1 MKRYVLQLDEVSM
14 NDVALVGGK
23 TASIGELTRVLAP
36 LGMRVPPGFA
46 VSAQAFRDMIE
57 AAGAA
62 PRLHAVLD
70 GLDKRDSAAL
80 ARAGAQARAIVNAC
94 PMPVAVETAL
104 RSAWRALAQ
113 QCAEPDLRVAV
124 RSSATAEDLPHASF
138 AGQHESFLNVAGE
151 DAVVD
156 AVRRSQAS
164 LFTDRAIGYRIDQ
177 GFDHFQVALSVAVMK
192 MVRSDQAASGVAFT
206 LDTESGHPEVV
217 RIDAAWGLGEAVV
230 QGSVDPDEFVVHKP
244 TYRLGARCVLSH
256 RIGAKQ
262 TRVVLAPSSAAGDGP
277 GAGKGASRGGGI
289 LTEPVPEPDRL
300 RPCLSDENVL
310 ALAGMAL
317 RIEEHYS
324 QRAGHWC
331 PMDVEW
337 AQDGPGGPLYIV
349 QARPETVVSQQA
361 TWEIERHE
369 LDTPG
374 PPASATL
381 LCGRAIGERIAQG
394 SVRRIA
400 HPRDLPSFRPGE
412 VLVAPTTTPDWEPVM
427 KTAAAIVTEH
437 GGRTCHAAIVA
448 RELGI
453 PALVGIPGA
462 CTSLANGQAVTVTC
476 AEGDTGRVIDGR
488 WPFRTERTALTQLP
502 QTRTRLMVNLGNP
515 GLAFRT
521 ARLPCDGVGLARME
535 FIISE
540 HIGAHPM
547 ALLHP
552 ERIRDP
558 AERERVQAL
567 SAGHADGA
575 RCFVERLAE
584 GIATIAAAFWPRPVT
599 VRLSDFKS
607 SEYAALAGG
616 RNFEPLEENP
626 MLGLRGAA
634 RYVHASYS
642 EAFALEC
649 EAILRVREHMGL
661 KNLQVMVPFVRR
673 LEEARQ
679 VLAAMA
685 AHGLARSSSPPAAAG
700 NGDAAAQ
707 AGAATARTPAQP
719 SEGLSIIMMCE
730 IPNNVILIDEFAAL
744 FDGLSIGSN
753 DLTQLTL
760 GVDRDSALVSAAF
773 DERDPGMLKMYQW
786 AIEGAHRQGRTVGIC
801 GQAPSDHPDLAARL
815 VALGIDSLSLSADRL
830 LATWQQLAALEAS
843 ELVKHSGAPERA
855 FQTVST

>member
-1 MKRYVLQLDEVSM
+1 MKRYVLKLDEVSLE
-14 NDVALVGGK
+14 DVAQVGGK
-23 TASIGELTRVLAP
+23 TASIGELTRALGP
-36 LGMRVPPGFA
+36 LGIKVPPGFA
-46 VSAQAFRDMIE
+46 ITAQAYRDMIDE
-57 AAGAA
+57 AGAA
-62 PRLHAVLD
+62 HRLHALLD
-70 GLDKRDSAAL
+70 QLDKRDSAAL
-80 ARAGAQARAIVNAC
+80 ARTGAQARTIVNAC
-94 PMPVAVETAL
+94 PMPVAVEAAL
-104 RSAWRALAQ
+104 RSAWRTLAQ
-113 QCAEPDLRVAV
+113 QCADTELRVAV

-156 AVRRSQAS
+156 AVRHCQAS
-164 LFTDRAIGYRIDQ
+164 LFTDRAIAYRIDQ

-192 MVRSDQAASGVAFT
+192 MVRSDLAASGVVFT
-206 LDTESGHPEVV
+206 LDTESGHPDVM

-230 QGSVDPDEFVVHKP
+230 QGSVDPDEYVVHKP
-244 TYRLGARCVLSH
+244 TYRQGARCVLSH

-262 TRVVLAPSSAAGDGP
+262 TRVVLAP
-277 GAGKGASRGGGI
+277 GGTV
-289 LTEPVPEPDRL
+289 TEPVSEPDRQRL
-300 RPCLSDENVL
+300 CLEDETVL
-310 ALAGMAL
+310 ALAGLAM

-337 AQDGPGGPLYIV
+337 AQDGPGGPIYIV
-349 QARPETVVSQQA
+349 QARPETVASRQDALAV
-361 TWEIERHE
+361 ERYAW
-369 LDTPG
+369 DAPS

-381 LCGRAIGERIAQG
+381 LKGRAVGERIACG
-394 SVRRIA
+394 PVRRISNA
-400 HPRDLPSFRPGE
+400 SELPTFHAGE
-412 VLVAPTTTPDWEPVM
+412 VLVSPTTTPDWEPVM

-453 PALVGIPGA
+453 PAVVGAPSA
-462 CTSLANGQAVTVTC
+462 CTTLADEQVVTVTC
-476 AEGDTGRVIDGR
+476 AEGDQGRVLAGS
-488 WPFRTERTALTQLP
+488 WPFRVDRGAWTAP
-502 QTRTRLMVNLGNP
+502 PRTRTRLMVNLGNP

-552 ERIRDP
+552 ERVGDP
-558 AERERVQAL
+558 AEQQKVQTL
-567 SAGHADGA
+567 RAGHADGG
-575 RCFVERLAE
+575 RYFVHRLSE
-584 GIATIAAAFWPRPVT
+584 GVGTIAAAFWPRPVT

-607 SEYAALAGG
+607 SEYAALIGG
-616 RNFEPLEENP
+616 RDFEPHEDNP

-634 RYVHASYS
+634 RYVHPSYQ

-649 EAILRVREHMGL
+649 EAVVRVREQMGL
-661 KNLQVMVPFVRR
+661 KNLHVMVPFVRR

-685 AHGLARSSSPPAAAG
+685 AHGLAR
-700 NGDAAAQ
+700 Q
-707 AGAATARTPAQP
+707 ADLQ
-719 SEGLSIIMMCE
+719 IVMMCE
-730 IPNNVILIDEFAAL
+730 IPNNVILMDEFAEL
-744 FDGLSIGSN
+744 FDGFSIGSN

-760 GVDRDSALVSAAF
+760 GVDRDSTLVAPSF
-773 DERDPGMLKMYQW
+773 EERDPGMLKLYQW
-786 AIEGAHRQGRTVGIC
+786 AIEGAHRHGRSIGIC

-830 LATWQQLAALEAS
+830 LATWQHVAEAEAIAAGQAAAIA
-843 ELVKHSGAPERA
+843 VA
-855 FQTVST
+855 

>member
-1 MKRYVLQLDEVSM
+1 MKRYVLRLDEVSM
-14 NDVALVGGK
+14 EDVALVGGK
-23 TASIGELTRVLAP
+23 TASIGELTRALGP
-36 LGMRVPPGFA
+36 LGVRVPPGFA
-46 VSAQAFRDMIE
+46 VTAQAFRDMIE

-62 PRLHAVLD
+62 PRLHALLD
-70 GLDKRDSAAL
+70 GLDKADSAAL
-80 ARAGAQARAIVNAC
+80 ARAGAQARTLVNAC
-94 PMPVAVETAL
+94 PMPVAVEAAL
-104 RSAWRALAQ
+104 RGAWRALAQ
-113 QCAEPDLRVAV
+113 QCADPDLRVAV

-156 AVRRSQAS
+156 AVRRCQAS

-192 MVRSDQAASGVAFT
+192 MVRSDLAASGVAFT
-206 LDTESGHPEVV
+206 LDTESGHPDVV

-244 TYRLGARCVLSH
+244 TYRLGTRCVLSH

-262 TRVVLAPSSAAGDGP
+262 TRVVLAP
-277 GAGKGASRGGGI
+277 GGI
-289 LTEPVPEPDRL
+289 LTEPVPEADRL
-300 RPCLSDENVL
+300 RTCLSDENVL

-349 QARPETVVSQQA
+349 QARPETVASQQA
-361 TWEIERHE
+361 AWEIERHE
-369 LDTPG
+369 LDAPG

-381 LCGRAIGERIAQG
+381 LRGRAIGQRIAQG
-394 SVRRIA
+394 LVRRVA
-400 HPRDLPSFRPGE
+400 HPRDLPSFHPGE

-453 PALVGIPGA
+453 PALVGVPGA
-462 CTSLANGQAVTVTC
+462 CTSLADGQAVTVTC

-552 ERIRDP
+552 ERVRDA
-558 AERERVQAL
+558 AERERAQAL

-575 RCFVERLAE
+575 RCFVERLSE

-616 RNFEPLEENP
+616 RDFEPLEENP

-634 RYVHASYS
+634 RYVHPSYR

-649 EAILRVREHMGL
+649 EALLRVREHMGL

-673 LEEARQ
+673 VEEARQ

-685 AHGLARSSSPPAAAG
+685 AHGLARSPSPATTAG
-700 NGDAAAQ
+700 SGDAAAQ
-707 AGAATARTPAQP
+707 AGTVTARTPAQP
-719 SEGLSIIMMCE
+719 PEGLAIIMMCE
-730 IPNNVILIDEFAAL
+730 IPNNVILVDEFAAL

-786 AIEGAHRQGRTVGIC
+786 AIEGSHRQGRTVGIC

-843 ELVKHSGAPERA
+843 ELVKPSSAPERA
-855 FQTVST
+855 FQTVAT

>member
-1 MKRYVLQLDEVSM
+1 MKRYVLRLDEVAM
-14 NDVALVGGK
+14 DDVALVGGK
-23 TASIGELTRVLAP
+23 TASIGELTRALGP
-36 LGMRVPPGFA
+36 LGVRVPPGFA
-46 VSAQAFRDMIE
+46 VTAQAFRDMIE

-62 PRLHAVLD
+62 PRLHALLD
-70 GLDKRDSAAL
+70 GLDKGDSAAL
-80 ARAGAQARAIVNAC
+80 ARAGAQARALVNSC
-94 PMPVAVETAL
+94 PMPVAVEAAL
-104 RSAWRALAQ
+104 RRAWRTLAQ

-156 AVRRSQAS
+156 AVRRCQAS
-164 LFTDRAIGYRIDQ
+164 LFTDRAIAYRIDQ

-192 MVRSDQAASGVAFT
+192 MVRSDLAASGVAFT
-206 LDTESGHPEVV
+206 LDTESGHPDVV

-244 TYRLGARCVLSH
+244 TYRLGTRAVLSH

-262 TRVVLAPSSAAGDGP
+262 TRVVLAP
-277 GAGKGASRGGGI
+277 GGI

-300 RPCLSDENVL
+300 RPCLTDEQVL
-310 ALAGMAL
+310 ALTGMAL

-337 AQDGPGGPLYIV
+337 AQDGPEGPLYIV
-349 QARPETVVSQQA
+349 QARPETVASQQVA
-361 TWEIERHE
+361 WEIERHE
-369 LDTPG
+369 LDAPG

-381 LCGRAIGERIAQG
+381 LRGRAIGERIAQG

-400 HPRDLPSFRPGE
+400 HPRDLPTFRPGE

-453 PALVGIPGA
+453 PALVGAPGA
-462 CTSLANGQAVTVTC
+462 CTTLADGQAVTVNC
-476 AEGDTGRVIDGR
+476 AEGDTGRVLAGR
-488 WPFRTERTALTQLP
+488 WPFHVERTALTQLP
-502 QTRTRLMVNLGNP
+502 RTRTRLLVNLGNP

-552 ERIRDP
+552 QQVSDP
-558 AERERVQAL
+558 AERTRVLAL

-584 GIATIAAAFWPRPVT
+584 GIGTIAAAFWPRPVT

-616 RNFEPLEENP
+616 RDFEPKEENP

-634 RYVHASYS
+634 RYVHPSYR

-649 EAILRVREHMGL
+649 EAILRVRELMGL

-685 AHGLARSSSPPAAAG
+685 VHGLGRSAPPVAGAGQGDTATPAGSAAAHKPG
-700 NGDAAAQ
+700 QSPQDLQ
-707 AGAATARTPAQP
+707 
-719 SEGLSIIMMCE
+719 IVMMCE
-730 IPNNVILIDEFAAL
+730 IPNNVVLIDEFAAL
-744 FDGLSIGSN
+744 FDGFSIGSN

-760 GVDRDSALVSAAF
+760 GVDRDSALVAAAF
-773 DERDPGMLKMYQW
+773 DERDPGMLKMYQL
-786 AIEGAHRQGRTVGIC
+786 AIEGAHRHGRTVGIC

-815 VALGIDSLSLSADRL
+815 VAMGIDSLSLSADRL

-843 ELVKHSGAPERA
+843 ALRTLPGSPACGRVP
-855 FQTVST
+855 

>member
-1 MKRYVLQLDEVSM
+1 
-14 NDVALVGGK
+14 
-23 TASIGELTRVLAP
+23 
-36 LGMRVPPGFA
+36 
-46 VSAQAFRDMIE
+46 
-57 AAGAA
+57 
-62 PRLHAVLD
+62 
-70 GLDKRDSAAL
+70 
-80 ARAGAQARAIVNAC
+80 
-94 PMPVAVETAL
+94 
-104 RSAWRALAQ
+104 
-113 QCAEPDLRVAV
+113 
-124 RSSATAEDLPHASF
+124 
-138 AGQHESFLNVAGE
+138 
-151 DAVVD
+151 
-156 AVRRSQAS
+156 
-164 LFTDRAIGYRIDQ
+164 
-177 GFDHFQVALSVAVMK
+177 
-192 MVRSDQAASGVAFT
+192 
-206 LDTESGHPEVV
+206 
-217 RIDAAWGLGEAVV
+217 
-230 QGSVDPDEFVVHKP
+230 
-244 TYRLGARCVLSH
+244 
-256 RIGAKQ
+256 
-262 TRVVLAPSSAAGDGP
+262 
-277 GAGKGASRGGGI
+277 
-289 LTEPVPEPDRL
+289 
-300 RPCLSDENVL
+300 
-310 ALAGMAL
+310 
-317 RIEEHYS
+317 
-324 QRAGHWC
+324 
-331 PMDVEW
+331 
-337 AQDGPGGPLYIV
+337 
-349 QARPETVVSQQA
+349 
-361 TWEIERHE
+361 
-369 LDTPG
+369 
-374 PPASATL
+374 
-381 LCGRAIGERIAQG
+381 
-394 SVRRIA
+394 
-400 HPRDLPSFRPGE
+400 
-412 VLVAPTTTPDWEPVM
+412 
-427 KTAAAIVTEH
+427 
-437 GGRTCHAAIVA
+437 
-448 RELGI
+448 
-453 PALVGIPGA
+453 
-462 CTSLANGQAVTVTC
+462 
-476 AEGDTGRVIDGR
+476 
-488 WPFRTERTALTQLP
+488 
-502 QTRTRLMVNLGNP
+502 
-515 GLAFRT
+515 
-521 ARLPCDGVGLARME
+521 ME

-567 SAGHADGA
+567 SAGYADGA